1 MCNGNMVPPS
11 LVILG
16 LGAFLTLGLSGC
28 GSVSSNGSSEPIG
41 EVMYGGDNR
50 DMAPVHQEK
59 IRERSEPLSRSMTPS
74 RS

>member
-1 MCNGNMVPPS
+1 MRRQYGSAS
-11 LVILG
+11 LVIMG
-16 LGAFLTLGLSGC
+16 LGAFLMLGLSAR
-28 GSVSSNGSSEPIG
+28 GSVSNDGNSEPIG

-59 IRERSEPLSRSMTPS
+59 IREQNDPLSRSMTPS

>member
-1 MCNGNMVPPS
+1 MCNGDMVRPS
-11 LVILG
+11 LAIMG
-16 LGAFLTLGLSGC
+16 LCAFLTLGLSAC

-59 IRERSEPLSRSMTPS
+59 IREQSDPLSRSMTPS